1 MQVSG
6 KLHALAA
13 LTPRKNP
20 STRLV
25 EGWVRPIVGMENI
38 SLVILPG
45 FRSRTFHPV
54 DSRYADYVV
63 PAPSFVDY

>member
-25 EGWVRPIVGMENI
+25 GGWVRPRDGMDSFGEDKI
-38 SLVILPG
+38 SSYFWDSDPG
-45 FRSRTFHPV
+45 QS
-54 DSRYADYVV
+54 V
-63 PAPSFVDY
+63 P